1 MPAPCREATP
11 GVRVPQ
17 PLSQRPRALPRPPH
31 KHTVQS
37 QPHLPLHLSH
47 PFHNHNPLHNSHP
60 PLIRYPYNAEARL
73 RHLTDTW
80 ITPVGKHFVRNH
92 CSVNA
97 PLNNAFSLSKPPPS
111 PLPPQVPDID
121 PETYRLTVAGVGL
134 NTTTFTLSDL
144 KTKFPRVEIASV
156 IQVGVLGLGFR
167 VLGFGFWVLGF
178 GFWVLGFCSCLP
190 VPPTLMC
197 PSHTVSFWL
206 TCCHVL

>member
-1 MPAPCREATP
+1 M
-11 GVRVPQ
+11 
-17 PLSQRPRALPRPPH
+17 
-31 KHTVQS
+31 QS

-156 IQVGVLGLGFR
+156 IQVGVLGFGFR

-178 GFWVLGFCSCLP
+178 GFWVLGLGLSYTGWCL
-190 VPPTLMC
+190 
-197 PSHTVSFWL
+197 
-206 TCCHVL
+206 VLEVMQRRLNLFQCNGNRREDFHYLKVRVRARARSRA